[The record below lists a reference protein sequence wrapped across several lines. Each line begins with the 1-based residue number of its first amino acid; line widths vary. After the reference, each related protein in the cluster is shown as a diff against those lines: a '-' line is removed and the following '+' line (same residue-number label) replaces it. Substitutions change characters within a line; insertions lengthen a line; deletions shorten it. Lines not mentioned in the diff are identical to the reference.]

1 VGEVIVLAEVM
12 RARRRA
18 HARALH
24 AACRRILAQSVAA
37 TRAGLASV
45 PERERHVLLARL
57 RKLEEL
63 DAYAAALG

>member
-18 HARALH
+18 HARAT
-24 AACRRILAQSVAA
+24 CRRILADSVAA
-37 TRAGLASV
+37 ARAGLASA

>member
-1 VGEVIVLAEVM
+1 MLAEVM

-24 AACRRILAQSVAA
+24 AACRRILAETVAA
-37 TRAGLASV
+37 ARAGLATA
-45 PERERHVLLARL
+45 PDDERHIRLARL

>member
-1 VGEVIVLAEVM
+1 MLAEVM

-24 AACRRILAQSVAA
+24 AACRRILADSVAA
-37 TRAGLASV
+37 ARAGLADAQ
-45 PERERHVLLARL
+45 ERERHVLLARV